1 MLSCCC
7 VGEDTPSDGLYERL
21 TEAQLGRVPFSG
33 FRVGVTLV
41 KMYERVGKSV
51 IVVIETN

>member
-1 MLSCCC
+1 MSGRILPLTAFT
-7 VGEDTPSDGLYERL
+7 GRL

-41 KMYERVGKSV
+41 KIYERVGKSV
-51 IVVIETN
+51 IVVFETN